1 MSSAPLPQP
10 HSGHPHAHAIGASG
24 LAALL
29 AADRVVSHFGH
40 LAQLPL
46 PLTGLPTLKSGEAL
60 NRLAAGPHSAHGAH
74 DGGSHLDS
82 IWLQFAKKAAEHNHE
97 LNAQRYRDHQL
108 QQREHLDKQLEQLEQ
123 QLENNT
129 NNNSNSFERARDFST
144 SSPLPLSLV
153 QPTKGKRDLHLSNN
167 NNNNSGNNSSAT
179 VKSSSAS
186 TSALSTSSSGG
197 SCGGA
202 SSASAPGAST
212 TTASSLSPSAALPSV
227 TTPLSLSTSTNS
239 NCSTAPSTAVQTSVH
254 SPPTSNMG
262 KAQNAGG
269 ADGTPKRRGRGKE
282 RQWTLI
288 CYYDN
293 DAEAKGFVA
302 AERTW
307 VMQKKT
313 QVQEGTKVYYECS
326 KYRSARCPAAVSL
339 LYHANSDKVSVFRAS
354 GDHNHA
360 PVEKGVR
367 SKTAPVER
375 LDCCQSVG
383 SAVGAGVNSGAVVHS
398 GDQQHN
404 RENAMPVLTP
414 HHAPTEEYRGG
425 EAAPTLLRP
434 VATYPKQPQ
443 LPQEPIHP
451 LKRFKMQHASGQF
464 DYLISKFPG
473 PDASDDQINSH
484 GTHPGLTHGHQ
495 HTGHFQH
502 AFKTAVSRSDYTE
515 LSETQISDSSL
526 HIKEEPGLASPGIES
541 STSYDS
547 TGSELCRG
555 GSPRCFIPQCP
566 TNRLPRPETSSSQKA
581 PTLANLLGHTP
592 APPCKLPEL
601 VGFPDDVLL
610 RMVWC
615 MNVNLS
621 NPDGTLKMA
630 SNGDFLCEAHFTSER
645 FDSKGKLRKDAVP
658 TLFGEQAR
666 IREVCSVLPADH
678 PDQMDC
684 KQTTETLPSQSSSSA
699 TASRTTTTISAQ
711 RPASSSHSSS
721 WLT

>member
-10 HSGHPHAHAIGASG
+10 HGGHPHAHAIGASG

-46 PLTGLPTLKSGEAL
+46 PLTALPTLKSGEAMS
-60 NRLAAGPHSAHGAH
+60 RLGAGPHSSH
-74 DGGSHLDS
+74 DGSSHLDS

-97 LNAQRYRDHQL
+97 LNAQRYREHQL
-108 QQREHLDKQLEQLEQ
+108 QQRERLDKQLEQLEQ
-123 QLENNT
+123 A
-129 NNNSNSFERARDFST
+129 ERARDYSA
-144 SSPLPLSLV
+144 SPLSLV
-153 QPTKGKRDLHLSNN
+153 QSTKNRGPSKS
-167 NNNNSGNNSSAT
+167 
-179 VKSSSAS
+179 SSSAS
-186 TSALSTSSSGG
+186 
-197 SCGGA
+197 
-202 SSASAPGAST
+202 
-212 TTASSLSPSAALPSV
+212 
-227 TTPLSLSTSTNS
+227 STSTNGGL
-239 NCSTAPSTAVQTSVH
+239 STTTTNATSSAAALAADFALQNSVQQSSATS
-254 SPPTSNMG
+254 SMG
-262 KAQNAGG
+262 KAQDSSAN
-269 ADGTPKRRGRGKE
+269 DGTPKRRGRGKE

-302 AERTW
+302 SERTW

-367 SKTAPVER
+367 SKTAPTDRVER
-375 LDCCQSVG
+375 CQSVV
-383 SAVGAGVNSGAVVHS
+383 SSGVSNGVLVHS
-398 GDQQHN
+398 ADQQHN
-404 RENAMPVLTP
+404 RENAMPVLTS
-414 HHAPTEEYRGG
+414 HHGSTEDYRG
-425 EAAPTLLRP
+425 ETPALLRP
-434 VATYPKQPQ
+434 VATYPKQP

-464 DYLISKFPG
+464 DYLSSKFPG
-473 PDASDDQINSH
+473 PDTPEDPISAH
-484 GTHPGLTHGHQ
+484 ATHPSLTGHGHQ
-495 HTGHFQH
+495 HSGHYG
-502 AFKTAVSRSDYTE
+502 FKTTVARSDYTE

-547 TGSELCRG
+547 TGSELSRG
-555 GSPRCFIPQCP
+555 GSPRCFIPHCP
-566 TNRLPRPETSSSQKA
+566 TNRLPRPEASSSQKA

-630 SNGDFLCEAHFTSER
+630 SSGDFLCEAHFTSER

-658 TLFGEQAR
+658 TLFGDQAR
-666 IREVCSVLPADH
+666 IREVCSVLPTDQ

-684 KQTTETLPSQSSSSA
+684 KVGLVQHQQQLAIDYNNNSSTMQTNTQPQLQQQLHTNNANNGNIHQGNATCPSSNSSNCFDYFEPTLIKVRDSDFD
-699 TASRTTTTISAQ
+699 TIKVEDFEYM
-711 RPASSSHSSS
+711 
-721 WLT
+721 LLD